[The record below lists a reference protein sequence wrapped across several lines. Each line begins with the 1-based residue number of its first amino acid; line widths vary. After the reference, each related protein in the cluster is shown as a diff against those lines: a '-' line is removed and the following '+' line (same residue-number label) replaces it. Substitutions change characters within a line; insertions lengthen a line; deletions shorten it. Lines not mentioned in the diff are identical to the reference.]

1 MSDVYI
7 VTQSGS
13 LSIVDEDIAEHTIRQ
28 MRSGGRKVRVFRDRE
43 AFLAYEEK
51 QHQEAIAA
59 SVALREVHS

>member
-43 AFLAYEEK
+43 SFLAYEEK